1 MNLIVLMYGVGK
13 SLAELRVG
21 RKSSVEVRSWPD
33 RRTGVAVEE
42 GTAPLWFQPSFKV
55 NIGQRLFAFFSLIAA
70 PLRFI
75 ITWYGLLGKTKSKRV
90 MQSSFRSPHRN
101 LSQARLKHN

>member
-42 GTAPLWFQPSFKV
+42 
-55 NIGQRLFAFFSLIAA
+55 
-70 PLRFI
+70 
-75 ITWYGLLGKTKSKRV
+75 
-90 MQSSFRSPHRN
+90 
-101 LSQARLKHN
+101 